1 MLIKALLQRR
11 SQNLMYPNLPTS
23 SGNTASYVVVVR
35 QNGIVVEGQ
44 YTLSGVPPSDY
55 SSVIC
60 IYYTDNVEISR
71 SETYAKPGSCTVS
84 DARTPGVTKL
94 EIRVI
99 GIYSAPTGGSIALDG
114 TYSPTRT
121 LSNYG
126 SIFGGQNSE
135 ICTKMSVNPSNM
147 PSGQIQIDSST
158 GALTWSIALKRFDR
172 NSILRLQNVVV
183 SALST
188 SIGTITI
195 TPYAR
200 QNGVQNIQLNSISGQ
215 ANSPIT
221 GFPNDY
227 SVDIFS
233 VLVTMFP
240 SYAGISIDPSQIIVT
255 VDYCFTVGISN
266 ALPTLSGIQPYNTQN
281 AMDNSYNQPTRMFIL
296 FFLTIFY

>member
-1 MLIKALLQRR
+1 
-11 SQNLMYPNLPTS
+11 
-23 SGNTASYVVVVR
+23 
-35 QNGIVVEGQ
+35 
-44 YTLSGVPPSDY
+44 
-55 SSVIC
+55 
-60 IYYTDNVEISR
+60 
-71 SETYAKPGSCTVS
+71 
-84 DARTPGVTKL
+84 
-94 EIRVI
+94 
-99 GIYSAPTGGSIALDG
+99 
-114 TYSPTRT
+114 
-121 LSNYG
+121 
-126 SIFGGQNSE
+126 
-135 ICTKMSVNPSNM
+135 M

-255 VDYCFTVGISN
+255 VDYCFTVGTSN

-281 AMDNSYNQPTRMFIL
+281 AMDNSYNQPTRMFTL